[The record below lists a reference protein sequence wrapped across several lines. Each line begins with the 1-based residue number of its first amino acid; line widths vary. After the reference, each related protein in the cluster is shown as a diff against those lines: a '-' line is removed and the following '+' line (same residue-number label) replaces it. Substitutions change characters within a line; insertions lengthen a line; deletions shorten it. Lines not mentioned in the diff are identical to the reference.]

1 MKKGCILMSME
12 WFSLSIA
19 GGGKEEWSERSH

>member
-1 MKKGCILMSME
+1 MKKDCMKKDCILMSME

-19 GGGKEEWSERSH
+19 GGGKEE